1 MNLGE
6 RKLDE
11 RDGVAYGLEG
21 ADLGYS
27 CQRAFVV
34 ERNLGDGV
42 ACGQVEGVDVQ
53 EHLAVVEGI
62 DQQLASILQVHLSV
76 WVG

>member
-27 CQRAFVV
+27 CQLAFVV
-34 ERNLGDGV
+34 GRNLGDGV
-42 ACGQVEGVDVQ
+42 VACVQVEGVVDVQ
-53 EHLAVVEGI
+53 EHLAVVGDI
-62 DQQLASILQVHLSV
+62 GQQL
-76 WVG
+76 G